1 MTEEDDTIAR
11 ARRRWNGADAPDLD
25 ELRERARQAA
35 GGVRSFTEVLSADEL
50 AFVVEPRRSGDA
62 PVDVAAVAA
71 ECEAA
76 GASAISIH
84 CDDEAD
90 HALLERARAA
100 SSMPIIAR
108 SYVVDARQACALREA
123 GADAILTPASM
134 YREREDRSDDE
145 PGHEPD
151 TDTLAAIV
159 RTVHELGAEVVLAV
173 HSEEDLD
180 FALETEVDVLNI
192 DNRRPDGGVDVER
205 TFDLLARVPVGWPV
219 ISESIAA
226 LEQVPALHRAGV
238 DALLLDEGHL
248 DTGLTNALAV
258 YADRALD

>member
-1 MTEEDDTIAR
+1 MTDDSDTIAR
-11 ARRRWNGADAPDLD
+11 ARRRWSGADAPGLD
-25 ELRERARQAA
+25 ELRERARQV
-35 GGVRSFTEVLSADEL
+35 GGVRSFTEVLSADRL
-50 AFVVEPRRSGDA
+50 AFIVEPRRAGDA
-62 PVDVAAVAA
+62 PVDVAALAA

-84 CDDEAD
+84 CDDDAD
-90 HALLERARAA
+90 LDLLGRARSAG
-100 SSMPIIAR
+100 SMPIIAR
-108 SYVVDARQACALREA
+108 SFVVDARQACVLREA
-123 GADAILTPASM
+123 GADAILTPAHM
-134 YREREDRSDDE
+134 YREREGGSEEE
-145 PGHEPD
+145 PGREPE

-159 RTVHELGAEVVLAV
+159 RTAHELGAEVVLAV
-173 HSEEDLD
+173 HSDEDLD

-219 ISESIAA
+219 ISESISA
-226 LEQVPALHRAGV
+226 LEQVPELHRAGV

-248 DTGLTNALAV
+248 DTGLANALAV

>member
-1 MTEEDDTIAR
+1 MSDDMETIAR
-11 ARRRWNGADAPDLD
+11 ARRRWSGADAPTLE
-25 ELRERARQAA
+25 ELLERARQV
-35 GGVRSFTEVLSADEL
+35 GGARSITEVLSADEL
-50 AFVVEPRRSGDA
+50 SFVVEPRRSGEA
-62 PVDVAAVAA
+62 RVDVAAVAA

-84 CDDEAD
+84 CDDEPD
-90 HALLERARAA
+90 LVLLGRARAA

-108 SYVVDARQACALREA
+108 SFVVDARQACLLREA
-123 GADAILTPASM
+123 GADALLTPAAM
-134 YREREDRSDDE
+134 YREREDGSEEE
-145 PGHEPD
+145 PGREPE

-159 RTVHELGAEVVLAV
+159 RTAHRLGAEVVLAV

-248 DTGLTNALAV
+248 DTGLANALAA
-258 YADRALD
+258 YADSALG